1 MCRAAPLGVPAWPNA
16 SFHSVSDRLA
26 TTLRIFTAVA
36 YILAAAFP
44 RSSTGRDRRTLM
56 NDAKTSLGHKIMAI
70 KKKRKWTWP
79 EIAAKLEHSPVWTC
93 AACLGQ
99 MSMTEATAD
108 KAGKLFKLTD
118 DEVELLQQPPYRGSL
133 PTGVPTDPL
142 IYRFYELIQVYG
154 TTWKELI
161 QEEFGDGIMSAIDF
175 DMTLERQPDQ
185 KGDRVKL
192 TMSGKFL
199 PYKRY

>member
-1 MCRAAPLGVPAWPNA
+1 MPHTPGVERTA
-16 SFHSVSDRLA
+16 DR
-26 TTLRIFTAVA
+26 RPRQETAV
-36 YILAAAFP
+36 
-44 RSSTGRDRRTLM
+44 
-56 NDAKTSLGHKIMAI
+56 NDAKTALGQKILAT
-70 KKKRKWTWP
+70 KKQKQWTWP
-79 EIAAKLEHSPVWTC
+79 DIAARLEHSPVWTC

-99 MSMTEATAD
+99 MSMTEATAK
-108 KAGKLFKLTD
+108 KAGQLFGLSD
-118 DEVELLQQPPYRGSL
+118 AEVDLLQQPPYRGSL
-133 PTGVPTDPL
+133 PTVVPTDPL

-192 TMSGKFL
+192 TMTGKFL